1 MDESVG
7 FLLSL
12 HRPERRRRAVQEG
25 VIGMSNGVALSSI
38 LAHHARHAP
47 ARIALF
53 VDGVPVRYDELD
65 ARSNR
70 RARML
75 AAHGVGFGD
84 FVTVALPNGI
94 VFYETVFAIWKL
106 GAIPNIVAAKLAR
119 PEMEAILEIV
129 RPKAF
134 IGGSTAPGIPVIAG
148 EGGAL
153 DQYSADPL
161 PEVVSPHWKAMT
173 SGGSTGVPKVIL
185 DAMPARWDPAN
196 GFLEQRPG
204 DVILNPGPLY
214 HNAPFHCITMGLFV
228 GATIV
233 EMGKFDALRAL
244 ELIEAHEVNWVTMV
258 PTMMHRI
265 WRLDADVRSRFT
277 LPGLRMMLHMA
288 APCPP
293 WLKEAWI
300 GWLGSQ
306 RVWEYYGTTE
316 GIGSTMISGT
326 DWLAHRGS
334 VGRVREG
341 YELRILDEA
350 GRQRPVG
357 EVGEVYFRPHGGAG
371 STYRYLGSEAKRIGE
386 WETPGDLGS
395 VDEEG
400 YLYLSDRRND
410 LIISGGAN
418 IYPAEVEA
426 AIDAHPS
433 VRTSAVIG
441 LPDEEWG
448 ARVHAIVQPVDGAT
462 LDERELLAFVTERLA
477 RYKMPRAIEFTSEPL
492 RDEAGKVRRAALR
505 AARLE
510 RAG

>member
-1 MDESVG
+1 MAET
-7 FLLSL
+7 
-12 HRPERRRRAVQEG
+12 
-25 VIGMSNGVALSSI
+25 GVALGSI
-38 LAHHARHAP
+38 LAHHARRSPSRA
-47 ARIALF
+47 ALII
-53 VDGVPVRYDELD
+53 DGAPVRYDDLD

-70 RARML
+70 RARMM
-75 AAHGVGFGD
+75 AARGVGQGD
-84 FVTVALPNGI
+84 FVTVALPNGLD
-94 VFYETVFAIWKL
+94 FYESIFAIWKL
-106 GAIPNIVAAKLAR
+106 GAVPNIVAAKLAR

-129 RPKAF
+129 RPKLF
-134 IGGSTAPGIPVIAG
+134 IGVPPASGVAALPGNDDG
-148 EGGAL
+148 C
-153 DQYSADPL
+153 DQFSADPL
-161 PEVVSPHWKAMT
+161 PETVSPNWKAMT
-173 SGGSTGVPKVIL
+173 SGGSTGRPKVIL
-185 DAMPARWDPAN
+185 DAMPGRWDPTE
-196 GFLEQRPG
+196 GFLGQRPG

-233 EMGKFDALRAL
+233 EMGRFDARRAL
-244 ELIEAHEVNWVTMV
+244 ELIEAHGVNWVTMV

-265 WRLDADVRSRFT
+265 WRLGPEVLAPFN
-277 LPGLRMMLHMA
+277 LPSLRMMLHMA
-288 APCPP
+288 APCPA

-300 GWLGSQ
+300 GWLGGE

-316 GIGSTMISGT
+316 GIGSTMNSGT

-341 YELRILDEA
+341 YELKILDDA
-350 GRQRPVG
+350 GQERPIG
-357 EVGEVYFRPHGGAG
+357 EVGEVYFRPRGGAG
-371 STYRYLGSEAKRIGE
+371 STYRYLGSTAKRIGD

-395 VDEEG
+395 VDAEG

-426 AIDAHPS
+426 AIEAHPS

-448 ARVHAIVQPVDGAT
+448 ARVHAIVQPVDGEA
-462 LDERELLAFVTERLA
+462 LNEAALIAFVADRLA
-477 RYKMPRAIEFTSEPL
+477 RYKLPRTVEFTGEPL

-505 AARLE
+505 EARL
-510 RAG
+510 AQAS